1 MYYYMPWMADHTSTL
16 TLRISS
22 HRVQGEASLHLVSKH
37 GSVRCFDRSL
47 YVHVHVDMAITLC
60 ASVMLS
66 TRLPSPPTRQVLLSN
81 TRSLAEETCF
91 DVHERNSTYQIPVLL
106 LYWTVSAASRCKSLG
121 IDLIAGYV
129 FHGVSHSPTCRR
141 DTHLCATGREKERGS
156 PAALLVSR
164 GCEAIQV
171 GEESI

>member
-1 MYYYMPWMADHTSTL
+1 MYFYMPWMADHTSTL

-47 YVHVHVDMAITLC
+47 YVHVHVVMAITLC

-81 TRSLAEETCF
+81 TRRDMLRRPRTQLHVPNTCT
-91 DVHERNSTYQIPVLL
+91 SPVLDGERRVKMQVPRHRL
-106 LYWTVSAASRCKSLG
+106 DCRICLSWRVALANL
-121 IDLIAGYV
+121 
-129 FHGVSHSPTCRR
+129 SPRYSP
-141 DTHLCATGREKERGS
+141 LCHWEREREG
-156 PAALLVSR
+156 
-164 GCEAIQV
+164 
-171 GEESI
+171 

>member
-1 MYYYMPWMADHTSTL
+1 MYFYMPWMADHTSTL

-81 TRSLAEETCF
+81 TRRDMLRRPRTQLHVPNTCT
-91 DVHERNSTYQIPVLL
+91 SPVLL

>member
-47 YVHVHVDMAITLC
+47 YVHVHIDMAITLC
-60 ASVMLS
+60 ASVMLFRGCQVR
-66 TRLPSPPTRQVLLSN
+66 RLAKSCCLTP
-81 TRSLAEETCF
+81 EETCF
-91 DVHERNSTYQIPVLL
+91 DVHERNSTYQISVLL
-106 LYWTVSAASRCKSLG
+106 LSWTVSAASICKSPG

-129 FHGVSHSPTCRR
+129 FHGVSHLPTCRR